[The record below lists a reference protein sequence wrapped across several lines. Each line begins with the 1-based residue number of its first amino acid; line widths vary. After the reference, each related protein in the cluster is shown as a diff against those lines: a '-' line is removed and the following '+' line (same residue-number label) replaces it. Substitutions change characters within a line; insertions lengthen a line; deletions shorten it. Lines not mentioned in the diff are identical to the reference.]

1 MKTYEK
7 QKNRYQLCLLLFNN
21 NFDLKNNK
29 RRGTTGSFLFCRV
42 RGAMPPLSGIRA

>member
-21 NFDLKNNK
+21 NVDLKQ
-29 RRGTTGSFLFCRV
+29 GSENTFWPATEKAVFNSRD
-42 RGAMPPLSGIRA
+42 PNIS